1 MTSAAGPLYEYT
13 FYVDR
18 EVLPEF
24 DGWLA
29 ARAGEAR
36 RERGVVDVR
45 TFETRDDD
53 SGRAGRVCQL
63 HCEDEHAI
71 DALLDDLLPAIEASG
86 AEEFG
91 EAVSVF
97 GRALREDPDQDI
109 EAVESPNCLNCGT
122 RLRGQYCGSCGQ
134 RARSRLISLWELLSE
149 AFGDLLEFDS
159 RLWRTLIPLL
169 IRPGQLT
176 RDYLEG
182 RRARYMP
189 PFRMYLVLSVIFFVI
204 AFFDPRDDLSLL
216 FEPEPP
222 PAPGE
227 TAETEEEPEE
237 EPEGETEEEPEEEQE
252 PGGETAEA
260 EIDEEEVRDGAREAI
275 EQLREQG
282 ILADEEAIEALAALD
297 EESEGGFDFSIDP
310 ETGECS
316 LTGHDE
322 MPEWLQR
329 RLTQE
334 RLEEIC
340 ERVGADEGKTL
351 GNLMLDNIPVALI
364 VLLPLLA
371 LVLKILYPLSRR
383 YFVEHLLFFVH
394 FHAFFFLILTLQ
406 ILFARVADLLRIPEA
421 ISILILV
428 AASFYIP
435 VYLYKAMRYVY
446 GQGHFFTLTK
456 YVALL
461 FAYSIGAAGTMMGA
475 LLFALVSV

>member
-1 MTSAAGPLYEYT
+1 MTGAAGPLYEYA
-13 FYVDR
+13 FYVDS

-24 DGWLA
+24 ERWLE
-29 ARAGEAR
+29 ARADEAR
-36 RERGVVDVR
+36 CARGVADVR
-45 TFETRDDD
+45 VFETRDDVSD
-53 SGRAGRVCQL
+53 RAGRILQL
-63 HCEDEHAI
+63 RAQDDHAI
-71 DALLDDLLPAIEASG
+71 DDLLDDVLPSIEAS
-86 AEEFG
+86 AVEEFG
-91 EAVSVF
+91 DAVTAL
-97 GRALREDPDQDI
+97 GRTLREDPDQDI
-109 EAVESPNCLNCGT
+109 PPVESPNCLNCGT
-122 RLRGQYCGSCGQ
+122 RLTGQYCGNCGQ
-134 RARSRLISLWELLSE
+134 RARSRLISLWQLLSE

-189 PFRMYLVLSVIFFVI
+189 PFRMYLVLSVIFFVV

-222 PAPGE
+222 PPPEEAGEAEAGDEEDSEDEAGEAAP
-227 TAETEEEPEE
+227 TEEE
-237 EPEGETEEEPEEEQE
+237 
-252 PGGETAEA
+252 
-260 EIDEEEVRDGAREAI
+260 IRDGAREAI
-275 EQLREQG
+275 EGLHEQG
-282 ILADEEAIEALAALD
+282 ILADEQVDEALAALD
-297 EESEGGFDFSIDP
+297 EEPDDGDFNFSVDP
-310 ETGECS
+310 DTGDCT
-316 LTGHDE
+316 LTGHEE

-329 RLTQE
+329 RLTKD

-351 GNLMLDNIPVALI
+351 GNLVLDNIPVALI
-364 VLLPLLA
+364 VLLPFLA

-406 ILFARVADLLRIPEA
+406 ILFARLADLLRIPDA
-421 ISILILV
+421 VSVLVLV

-435 VYLYKAMRYVY
+435 VYLYKAMRSVY

-456 YVALL
+456 YVVLAV
-461 FAYSIGAAGTMMGA
+461 AYSVGATFTMMGA